1 MKKITKIMRTAAAI
15 SAAVLISGGVYLMFR
30 NDLAQKLSY
39 RRLKPFMPDITVLDE
54 CMPDPKISDVPDV
67 PVHLPED
74 KKQELTKQ
82 VQEVCGSFNDSIGW
96 LYIPNTSIN
105 YPVMYSGDNDYY
117 LHRAY
122 DGSYLYSGSVF
133 LDGRCGQDFSD
144 GINILYGHNMRNGS
158 MFADVI
164 SFTDESYFEARAVGW
179 LTVSDSVYRI
189 DFFSLSQPE
198 CYSGF
203 YDVTKDI
210 SVWLDG
216 LKENSFI
223 WKNIGVSEKDKFIS
237 LSTCTGAEGTSR
249 TVLTGK
255 LTEV

>member
-82 VQEVCGSFNDSIGW
+82 VQEVCGSLYDSIGW

-144 GINILYGHNMRNGS
+144 GINILYGHNMHNGS

-164 SFTDESYFEARAVGW
+164 NFTDESYFEAHSVGW

-189 DFFSLSQPE
+189 DFFSLSQSE
-198 CYSGF
+198 GYDSF

>member
-1 MKKITKIMRTAAAI
+1 MKKTKIMRTAAAI
-15 SAAVLISGGVYLMFR
+15 TAAVLISGGVYLMFR

-39 RRLKPFMPDITVLDE
+39 RRLKPFMPDIAVFDE
-54 CMPDPKISDVPDV
+54 RMPDRAEITDEPDNSAR
-67 PVHLPED
+67 LPED
-74 KKQELTKQ
+74 KKRELTEQ
-82 VQEVCGSFNDSIGW
+82 VREVCRNFDGSIGW
-96 LYIPNTSIN
+96 LYIPDTSIN

-122 DGSYLYSGSVF
+122 DGGYLYSGSVF
-133 LDGRCGQDFSD
+133 LDGRCARELSD

-164 SFTDESYFEARAVGW
+164 NFTDESYFEARAVGW
-179 LTVSDSVYRI
+179 LTVSDSVFRI

-237 LSTCTGAEGTSR
+237 LSTCTGAEGASR

>member
-1 MKKITKIMRTAAAI
+1 MKKKTKIMRTAAAI

-54 CMPDPKISDVPDV
+54 CMPDPEISDVPDV

-82 VQEVCGSFNDSIGW
+82 VREISYNFDSSIGW

-144 GINILYGHNMRNGS
+144 GINILYGHNMHNGS

-164 SFTDESYFEARAVGW
+164 SFTDESYFEAHSVGW

-210 SVWLDG
+210 SVWLDR
-216 LKENSFI
+216 LKSSSLIYRDIPINDESRYI
-223 WKNIGVSEKDKFIS
+223 C

>member
-144 GINILYGHNMRNGS
+144 GINILYGHNMHNGS

-164 SFTDESYFEARAVGW
+164 NFTDESYFEAHSVGW

-198 CYSGF
+198 CYDSF

>member
-144 GINILYGHNMRNGS
+144 GINILYGHNMHNGS

-164 SFTDESYFEARAVGW
+164 NFTDESYFEAHSVGW

>member
-1 MKKITKIMRTAAAI
+1 MKKTKIMRTAAAI
-15 SAAVLISGGVYLMFR
+15 TAAVLISGGVYLMFR

-117 LHRAY
+117 LHRSY
-122 DGSYLYSGSVF
+122 DGGYLYSGSVF
-133 LDGRCGQDFSD
+133 LDGRCAREFSD

>member
-1 MKKITKIMRTAAAI
+1 MKKTKIMRTAAAI

-117 LHRAY
+117 LHRSY
-122 DGSYLYSGSVF
+122 DGGYLYSGSVF
-133 LDGRCGQDFSD
+133 LDGRCAREFSD